1 MHLAHES
8 CAGGRIEM
16 VQEIGDQHQ
25 IVAAAKIGF
34 EGAAGKQVV
43 AIGNPH
49 CLRILACDFEH
60 ILPIGCI
67 DVCGGIL
74 FCRGD
79 SEDAVTG
86 GDIEN
91 FVCLAAFAEFGSHD
105 LGGHVHKEAKL
116 CSAQCR
122 VDTVCLC

>member
-1 MHLAHES
+1 
-8 CAGGRIEM
+8 M
-16 VQEIGDQHQ
+16 VQEIGDQRQ

-43 AIGNPH
+43 AIGNSH
-49 CLRILACDFEH
+49 CLRILLCAFEH

-86 GDIEN
+86 GDMGC
-91 FVCLAAFAEFGSHD
+91 V
-105 LGGHVHKEAKL
+105 
-116 CSAQCR
+116 
-122 VDTVCLC
+122 

>member
-1 MHLAHES
+1 MHLADES

-43 AIGNPH
+43 GIGNPH
-49 CLRILACDFEH
+49 CLCILACDFEN
-60 ILPIGCI
+60 ILTQGCR
-67 DVCGGIL
+67 DVCCVIL
-74 FCRGD
+74 FCRAD
-79 SEDAVTG
+79 AEDAVPG
-86 GDIEN
+86 GNIEN

-105 LGGHVHKEAKL
+105 LGGHMH
-116 CSAQCR
+116 
-122 VDTVCLC
+122 